1 MRGRYPSG
9 PEVVE
14 RLDGSDEAKQRLRV
28 LLEVLSG
35 RCRLKGACAQLGLKE
50 ARLEQLRRRALLGAL
65 AALEP
70 RAGGRPRRRSEV
82 TAGQVEELRARVREL
97 ELELRVAQARAEVA
111 QIRGGTTPI
120 TRRPARRRAPKNG
133 ARSTADEEP
142 PALREVV
149 VGATAAQER
158 DQATVAP
165 PVLVTAAPAPPAAGW
180 RQPRGHRGV
189 RGRARQRPRRQVA
202 AAVRDRVVAAAAW
215 AQAHGWRQPVVAA
228 RLAVSVRS
236 LRRWAQ
242 GPARLPTR
250 GRPVV
255 RPALAVRQEVLAKL
269 AEWGPRVGVARL
281 RTAFPT
287 VARAE
292 LADLRDRYRRVVQ
305 DQRRGRLARLTWTRP
320 GTVWAADFAWPP
332 AAIEGRYPRLLS
344 VRDLASG
351 VQLAWQPAAGET
363 AAAACAVL
371 AGLFREH
378 GAPLVL
384 KVDNGAA
391 FDSAALQQL
400 LSQHGVQGL
409 YSPPYTPQYNGAVEA
424 GVGALKGRTE
434 AQALARG
441 APGDWTWEDTEAAR
455 QEANAACVG
464 RREMSPTRAAVWAA
478 RETLGA
484 EARAA
489 FQAEVLRQQAGKS
502 PAVAAEA
509 EASGDEAGEGV
520 SDKECPWR
528 VVLRRALVALG
539 YLVFSWRR
547 IPLQFKPNKA
557 DKIT

>member
-9 PEVVE
+9 PEGVE
-14 RLDGSDEAKQRLRV
+14 RLDGSDAAKQRLRV

-35 RCRLKGACAQLGLKE
+35 RCRVKDACARLAIKA
-50 ARLEQLRRRALLGAL
+50 ARLEQLRRRALRGAL

-70 RAGGRPRRRSEV
+70 RPGGRPRRRSEA
-82 TAGQVEELRARVREL
+82 TADQVEELTARVREL
-97 ELELRVAQARAEVA
+97 ELEWRVAQARAEVA
-111 QIRGGTTPI
+111 QIRGGTAPT
-120 TRRPARRRAPKNG
+120 TRRPARRRPPKSG
-133 ARSTADEEP
+133 AGAGADDEP
-142 PALREVV
+142 PSLREEALA
-149 VGATAAQER
+149 ATAADER
-158 DQATVAP
+158 DRAAVAS
-165 PVLVTAAPAPPAAGW
+165 PVLVPAAAGW
-180 RQPRGHRGV
+180 RRLRGHRGV
-189 RGRARQRPRRQVA
+189 RGWARQRPRRQA
-202 AAVRDRVVAAAAW
+202 EATARDRVVVAATW
-215 AQAHGWRQPVVAA
+215 AQAHGWQRPVVAA
-228 RLAVSVRS
+228 RLAVSARS
-236 LRRWAQ
+236 LRRWSQ
-242 GPARLPTR
+242 GPARLPAR

-269 AEWGPRVGVARL
+269 AEWGPQVGVARL

-292 LADLRDRYRRVVQ
+292 LADLRERYRRVVQ
-305 DQRRGRLARLTWTRP
+305 DQRRGRLTRLTWTRP

-351 VQLAWQPAAGET
+351 VQLAWQPAADET

-391 FDSAALQQL
+391 FDSAALQKL
-400 LSQHGVQGL
+400 PSQHGVQGL
-409 YSPPYTPQYNGAVEA
+409 YSPPYVPQYNGAAEA
-424 GVGALKGRTE
+424 GVGAMKGRTE

-464 RREMSPTRAAVWAA
+464 RRETSPTRAAMWAA
-478 RETLGA
+478 REPLGA
-484 EARAA
+484 EARAT
-489 FQAEVLRQQAGKS
+489 FQAEVLRQQDGKS
-502 PAVAAEA
+502 PAVTAEA

-528 VVLRRALVALG
+528 VVLCRALVALG

-547 IPLQFKPNKA
+547 IPLQVKA
-557 DKIT
+557 KKTAKIT

>member
-14 RLDGSDEAKQRLRV
+14 QLDGSDEAKRRLRV

-35 RCRLKGACAQLGLKE
+35 RCRVKDACARLGIKP

-70 RAGGRPRRRSEV
+70 RPGGRPRRRSEV
-82 TAGQVEELRARVREL
+82 TVDQVEELMVRVREL
-97 ELELRVAQARAEVA
+97 GLELRVAQARAEVA
-111 QIRGGTTPI
+111 QIRGGPAPATK
-120 TRRPARRRAPKNG
+120 RPARRRPPTSSAG
-133 ARSTADEEP
+133 SAADDEP
-142 PALREVV
+142 PSPQEEAA
-149 VGATAAQER
+149 ATAANER
-158 DQATVAP
+158 DREAVAP
-165 PVLVTAAPAPPAAGW
+165 LVFVTAAPAPRAAGM
-180 RQPRGHRGV
+180 RQSRGHRGV
-189 RGRARQRPRRQVA
+189 RGWARQRPRRQAEA
-202 AAVRDRVVAAAAW
+202 AARDRVVAAAAW
-215 AQAHGWRQPVVAA
+215 AQGHGWQQPVVAERLGVSA
-228 RLAVSVRS
+228 RA
-236 LRRWAQ
+236 LRRWAR
-242 GPARLPTR
+242 GPARLPAR

-255 RPALAVRQEVLAKL
+255 RPAWAVRQEVLTKL
-269 AEWGPRVGVARL
+269 AEWGPRVGLAQL
-281 RTAFPT
+281 RAAFPA
-287 VARAE
+287 VAPAE
-292 LADLRDRYRRVVQ
+292 LVDLRDRYRRVVQ
-305 DQRRGRLARLTWTRP
+305 DQRRGRRARLTWTRP

-351 VQLAWQPAAGET
+351 VQLAWQPTAGET

-391 FDSAALQQL
+391 FDSAALHKL

-409 YSPPYTPQYNGAVEA
+409 YSPPYTPQYNGAAEA

-455 QEANAACVG
+455 QEANAVCVG
-464 RREMSPTRAAVWAA
+464 RRATSPTRAVVWAA
-478 RETLGA
+478 REPLGT
-484 EARAA
+484 EARTT
-489 FQAEVLRQQAGKS
+489 FQAEVSCQQQGPAPAGS
-502 PAVAAEA
+502 TEVEA
-509 EASGDEAGEGV
+509 TGGEAS
-520 SDKECPWR
+520 DKACPWR

-547 IPLQFKPNKA
+547 IPLQVKANKTA
-557 DKIT
+557 KIT